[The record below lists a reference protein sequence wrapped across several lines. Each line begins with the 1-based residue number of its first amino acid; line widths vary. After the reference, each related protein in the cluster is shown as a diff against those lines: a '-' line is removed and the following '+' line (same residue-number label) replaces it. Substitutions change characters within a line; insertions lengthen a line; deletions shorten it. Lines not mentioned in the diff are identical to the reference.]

1 MIRKL
6 NCTDRKDITQHVEL
20 NPNAANGYLQ
30 VTVRIKDSIKRLI
43 PNCEALAVFVRCS
56 DRQRAETIKVP
67 DASRLLGDVITYEF
81 KEFTTDH
88 EPKVQ
93 VRLVDTATKLIVGAT
108 KEKDL
113 PGSGESQGRHS
124 LLPVRAEPELKH
136 ELYRI
141 DWREERAFFK
151 YNPNHPDVKTLLLRD
166 QRIAP
171 VVKPQILRLIL
182 TQILSLRLHVDGEER
197 QRCAEKWLALCR
209 RQGWNIAPPPSGGAE
224 TYALNLDWINNAV
237 DGYARRLGLPGKW
250 ETDAKIL

>member
-6 NCTDRKDITQHVEL
+6 NCTNRKDVTQYIEL
-20 NPNAANGYLQ
+20 TPDATQGYLR
-30 VTVRIKDSIKRLI
+30 VTVRIKESVRRLI
-43 PNCEALAVFVRCS
+43 PDCDNLAVFIRCS
-56 DRQRAETIKVP
+56 DRQRAETIKET
-67 DASRLLGDVITYEF
+67 DAGRLLKGTVTYEF

-93 VRLVDTATKLIVGAT
+93 VRLVNSATKLIIGAT

-141 DWREERAFFK
+141 DWRDEKAFFK
-151 YNPNHPDVKTLLLRD
+151 YNPNHPDAKTLLLKDHRFS
-166 QRIAP
+166 P

-182 TQILSLRLHVDGEER
+182 TQILSLRLHVDGEGR
-197 QRCAEKWLALCR
+197 QRCAEKWLLLCK
-209 RQGWNIAPPPSGGAE
+209 RQGWNVSSPPDGGPE
-224 TYALNLDWINNAV
+224 TYALNLDWINCAV
-237 DGYARRLGLPGKW
+237 DGYARQLGLPGKW
-250 ETDAKIL
+250 ETGA

>member
-6 NCTDRKDITQHVEL
+6 NCTDRKDVTQHIEL
-20 NPNAANGYLQ
+20 IPSAALGYLQ
-30 VTVRIKDSIKRLI
+30 VTVRLKESIRKVV
-43 PNCEALAVFVRCS
+43 PGYEALAVFIRCS
-56 DRQRAETIKVP
+56 DRQRAETIKEP
-67 DASRLLGDVITYEF
+67 NANRLLNGAITFEF
-81 KEFTTDH
+81 KDFTTDH

-93 VRLVDTATKLIVGAT
+93 VRLVDASTKLIIAST

-151 YNPNHPDVKTLLLRD
+151 YNPNHPDAKTLLLKD
-166 QRIAP
+166 QRISP

-197 QRCAEKWLALCR
+197 QRCAEKWLALCK
-209 RQGWNIAPPPSGGAE
+209 RQRWNVSPPPSGGVE
-224 TYALNLDWINNAV
+224 TYTLNLDWINNAV
-237 DGYARRLGLPGKW
+237 DAYARQLGLPAKW
-250 ETDAKIL
+250 ETES

>member
-6 NCTDRKDITQHVEL
+6 NCTDRKDVTQHVEL
-20 NPNAANGYLQ
+20 TPDATHGYLR
-30 VTVRIKDSIKRLI
+30 VTVRIKESVRRII
-43 PNCEALAVFVRCS
+43 PGCDNLAVFVRCS
-56 DRQRAETIKVP
+56 DRQRAETVREI
-67 DASRLLGDVITYEF
+67 DARRLLKGPITYEF

-93 VRLVDTATKLIVGAT
+93 VRLVDASTKLIVGAT

-151 YNPNHPDVKTLLLRD
+151 YNPNHPDVKTLLLKD
-166 QRIAP
+166 QRISP

-182 TQILSLRLHVDGEER
+182 TQILSLRLHMDGEER
-197 QRCAEKWLALCR
+197 QRCAEKWLALCK
-209 RQGWNIAPPPSGGAE
+209 RQGWNISPPPSGGSE
-224 TYALNLDWINNAV
+224 TYTLNLDWINSAV
-237 DGYARRLGLPGKW
+237 DGYARQLGLPGKW
-250 ETDAKIL
+250 ETGT